1 MRETTAKRS
10 SIRNLG
16 QLDKNRNSKLW
27 KDIKRD
33 KYLYLIILPGILIV
47 LIFAYTPMYGLVL
60 AFKNY
65 KPALGISGSEW
76 CGFAQFDKLFSR
88 PESQYV
94 IFNTLRISIM
104 NLIIGFPAPIIL
116 SLLLNEL
123 RNKYF
128 KRSIQSVLYL
138 PNFISW
144 VVVNGL
150 LYSFFSTTVGMVNK
164 VIVELGGTAV
174 NVLADPDKFLSVL
187 YLSNVWKTAG
197 WGTIIYMAAI
207 ASVDVSQYEA
217 ADLDGANRFQK
228 VLYITLPA
236 IRFSIITMLIL
247 NVGSIMGANFDQIM
261 NLRSDTTQAVGQVID
276 TYVFDMGVSKLRY
289 DFATAVGLFQ
299 QVINCFLLFTAS
311 WIANKLGGESI
322 FS

>member
-1 MRETTAKRS
+1 M
-10 SIRNLG
+10 
-16 QLDKNRNSKLW
+16 DKVVKNNSVKSKQKSHLW
-27 KDIKRD
+27 KDMKRD
-33 KYLYLIILPGILIV
+33 KYLYLMILPGIIVV
-47 LIFAYTPMYGLVL
+47 LIFAYTPMYGLIL

-65 KPALGISGSEW
+65 KPSLGITGSPW
-76 CGFAQFDKLFSR
+76 AGFDQFNKLFSR

-94 IFNTLRISIM
+94 IFNTIRISVM
-104 NLIIGFPAPIIL
+104 NLLIGFPAPIIL

-123 RNKYF
+123 RTKYF
-128 KRSIQSVLYL
+128 KRGIQSVLYL
-138 PNFISW
+138 PNFVSW

-150 LYSFFSTTVGMVNK
+150 LFSFFSSTVGMVNK

-174 NVLADPDKFLSVL
+174 NVLADPDKFLWVL

-207 ASVDVSQYEA
+207 AGVDVAQYEA

-228 VLYITLPA
+228 ILYITLPA
-236 IRFSIITMLIL
+236 IRFSIVTMLIL

-261 NLRSDTTQAVGQVID
+261 NLRSDTTQAVSQVID
-276 TYVFDMGVSKLRY
+276 TYVYDMGISKLRY

-299 QVINCFLLFTAS
+299 QVINCILLFTTN
-311 WIANKLGGESI
+311 WIVNKLGGESI

>member
-1 MRETTAKRS
+1 MSDTTAKKVRIS
-10 SIRNLG
+10 GSDHNTKISR
-16 QLDKNRNSKLW
+16 SKLW

-33 KYLYLIILPGILIV
+33 KYLYLLILPGLIV
-47 LIFAYTPMYGLVL
+47 VAVFAYAPMYGLIL
-60 AFKNY
+60 AFKDY
-65 KPALGISGSEW
+65 KPVLGITGSPW
-76 CGFAQFDKLFSR
+76 AGFSQFEKLFSR

-94 IFNTLRISIM
+94 IFNTIRISVM
-104 NLIIGFPAPIIL
+104 NLLISFPAPIIL

-128 KRSIQSVLYL
+128 KRSIQSVLYI

-150 LYSFFSTTVGMVNK
+150 LYSFFSTTVGLVNK
-164 VIVELGGTAV
+164 LIVESGGTAV
-174 NVLADPDKFLSVL
+174 NILSDPDKFLWVL

-207 ASVDVSQYEA
+207 AGVDVTQYEA

-228 VLYITLPA
+228 IIYITLPA
-236 IRFSIITMLIL
+236 IKFSIITMLIL
-247 NVGSIMGANFDQIM
+247 NIGGIMGANLDQILS
-261 NLRSDTTQAVGQVID
+261 LRSDATTAVSQVID
-276 TYVFDMGVSKLRY
+276 TYVYDMGVTKLRY
-289 DFATAVGLFQ
+289 DFSTAVGLFQ
-299 QVINCFLLFTAS
+299 QVINCVLLFTAN
-311 WIANKLGGESI
+311 WIVEKMGESSI

>member
-1 MRETTAKRS
+1 MSKVS
-10 SIRNLG
+10 SVQAQDTKSPVSKKITF
-16 QLDKNRNSKLW
+16 SKLK
-27 KDIKRD
+27 KDIAAD
-33 KYLYLIILPGILIV
+33 KYLYLMMLPGIV
-47 LIFAYTPMYGLVL
+47 VVFIFAYMPMYGLVL
-60 AFKNY
+60 AFKDY
-65 KPALGISGSEW
+65 KPALGITGSSW
-76 CGFAQFDKLFSR
+76 IGFAHFEKLFSY

-94 IFNTLRISIM
+94 IFNTLRISFM
-104 NLIIGFPAPIIL
+104 NLLIGFPAPIIL

-128 KRSIQSVLYL
+128 KRGVQSVLYL

-164 VIVELGGTAV
+164 IIVELGGSAV
-174 NVLADPDKFLSVL
+174 NILADPDKFHMLV

-207 ASVDVSQYEA
+207 AGVDVAQYEA

-228 VLYITLPA
+228 ILYITLPA
-236 IRFSIITMLIL
+236 IRFSIVTMLIL
-247 NVGSIMGANFDQIM
+247 NVGSVMSGNFDQIM
-261 NLRSDTTQAVGQVID
+261 NLRSDSTEAISQIID

-299 QVINCFLLFTAS
+299 QVINCILLFTTN
-311 WIANKLGGESI
+311 WIVNRMGGESI